1 MNLEQQ
7 LNELRNQL
15 TTCSKTLD
23 SLQKQITSGEET
35 DSRGADLSAISGYLA
50 LGADIQD
57 DELLKKLMKSAMY
70 VVGAGGAGITLLDAR
85 SEKLVFRAAI
95 GDGAEGVV
103 GYEVP
108 LQGSQHGLAFATGE
122 VQSSTPLNTDIEAK
136 AKAKFRNVLVAP
148 LLVDNDPI
156 GTISAVNKQN
166 GEHFTPADIDA
177 YRHFAD
183 IAALI
188 VRQRMRESNLNEMLQ
203 GSASTSPDL
212 PPLEAT
218 DQDRQVMQ
226 IMRSL
231 VAISRLQPGLLP
243 LCQQAIDLI
252 ANQKR

>member
-7 LNELRNQL
+7 LNELREQL

-23 SLQKQITSGEET
+23 SLQQQVTSGQEA
-35 DSRGADLSAISGYLA
+35 DSNVPDLSAISGYLA

-57 DELLKKLMKSAMY
+57 DELLNKLLKSAMY
-70 VVGAGGAGITLLDAR
+70 VVGASGAGLTLLDTR
-85 SEKLVFRAAI
+85 SQKLVFRAAI

-122 VQSSTPLNTDIEAK
+122 VQASTPLNTDIEAK
-136 AKAKFRNVLVAP
+136 AQAKFRNVLVAP
-148 LLVDNDPI
+148 LLVDEDPI

-188 VRQRMRESNLNEMLQ
+188 VRQRMRESNLNDMLQ
-203 GSASTSPDL
+203 GKGVAAPDL
-212 PPLEAT
+212 PSLEAT
-218 DQDRQVMQ
+218 EQDRQVMQ

-231 VAISRLQPGLLP
+231 VAISRQQPGLLP